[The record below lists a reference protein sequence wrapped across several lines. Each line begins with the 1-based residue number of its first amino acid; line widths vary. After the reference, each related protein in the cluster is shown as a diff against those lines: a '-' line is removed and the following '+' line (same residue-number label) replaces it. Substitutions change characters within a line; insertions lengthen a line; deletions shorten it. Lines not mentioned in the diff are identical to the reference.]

1 MPTWVN
7 NIQKRLD
14 TLSRRERIS
23 AYIITCVLVLI
34 AWDFAL
40 YQPLSS
46 DVNKLEQDIAQLDKQ
61 LVDTDR
67 LILTIQQNMQAD
79 PDDASRTLLA
89 EYTAENL
96 RLDQALEKNAVLI
109 ISPQDMAKLLE
120 QILKSQSRL
129 KFISLQNI
137 AAVPQSL
144 DADTTALVNTLAN
157 APSQGIIFRHSV
169 VLKMEGSYHDT
180 LAYLH
185 KLEQLPWHF
194 SWKSIDIETREYPT
208 LQITLEVYTF
218 SLKRG
223 LIGV

>member
-1 MPTWVN
+1 MPAWIN
-7 NIQKRLD
+7 NMQKRLD
-14 TLSRRERIS
+14 KLARRERLSIYF
-23 AYIITCVLVLI
+23 ATVILVLI

-46 DVNKLEQDIAQLDKQ
+46 TVNKLELDISQIDKQ
-61 LVDTDR
+61 LEDTDR
-67 LILTIQQNMQAD
+67 LILTLQQNIQAD

-89 EYTAENL
+89 EYATENL
-96 RLDQALEKNAVLI
+96 RLDQALEKTAVLI

-194 SWKSIDIETREYPT
+194 SWKSIDIETRDYPT